1 MVKVLWNVEVT
12 IADFPFCY
20 HFFIN
25 LLQNCHYN
33 ELFFFLILC
42 IIYTVLIDLFIFV
55 KIVYYCNIYCII
67 YEGLMED

>member
-1 MVKVLWNVEVT
+1 MN
-12 IADFPFCY
+12 
-20 HFFIN
+20 
-25 LLQNCHYN
+25 
-33 ELFFFLILC
+33 FFFLILC